1 MGRLGITN
9 VLPLTGGQGITV
21 IGNKINLGGEI
32 TNDIEIDIGDNEI
45 LLFQPN
51 LYFNRI
57 KASYIKV
64 VDANTEKIAAVGLNN
79 SANISLW
86 ASDNQ
91 FKDTVIDESS
101 ISIINNGDEIFTVTE
116 NIVATSTKFQN
127 IPYAEFQ
134 FIGAGVGA
142 PLLPDSY
149 VTINVNGTNYQVPG
163 LQTL

>member
-32 TNDIEIDIGDNEI
+32 TNDIEIDIGNNEI

-57 KASYIKV
+57 KASYVRI
-64 VDANTEKIAAVGLNN
+64 VDANTEKTAAIGINN
-79 SANISLW
+79 ASNVSLW

-91 FKDTVIDESS
+91 FKETVIDESS
-101 ISIINNGDEIFTVTE
+101 ISIINNGDETFTVTE

-127 IPYAEFQ
+127 IPYSEFKL
-134 FIGAGVGA
+134 IDASAGTTT
-142 PLLPDSY
+142 PDS
-149 VTINVNGTNYQVPG
+149 VIEMEINGTTYNIPAQQV
-163 LQTL
+163 